1 MVKSDKIKL
10 KSIRWLASP
19 EPLVIRVRVSNYTSM
34 RPTALLHGQKINI
47 PLREDLYDI
56 YQECALIETVTSDLI
71 GRATFSGLCLVEP
84 DLENGKT
91 YIKGEF
97 NNAHN
102 LTRKNGDKYVIDA
115 TCNLKQEVEVIE
127 PAAQDAIF
135 MLRFIDTPIISD
147 LRVLS
152 ATKNDKRLN
161 IHSISL
167 LDNRYKIRFHNTT
180 NNPCVF

>member
-10 KSIRWLASP
+10 KSIQWLASS
-19 EPLVIRVRVSNYTSM
+19 EPLVTRVRMSNYTSM
-34 RPTALLHGQKINI
+34 RPAALLHGQKINI
-47 PLREDLYDI
+47 LLREQLYDI
-56 YQECALIETVTSDLI
+56 HKECALTEPVTSDLM

-91 YIKGEF
+91 YIQGEF
-97 NNAHN
+97 KNAHN

-127 PAAQDAIF
+127 PEAQDAIF
-135 MLRFIDTPIISD
+135 MLRFIGTPIISN
-147 LRVLS
+147 LRALS
-152 ATKNDKRLN
+152 ATKNDKRLS

-167 LDNRYKIRFHNTT
+167 LDNRYKVIFH
-180 NNPCVF
+180 NNPCV